1 MVAASLFTRY
11 DAVTRRWP
19 VRATR
24 ATTSGASARGPPPAD
39 GHPERRALRLDFGL
53 GLYEIQGEACMS

>member
-1 MVAASLFTRY
+1 MAASSFTRY

-19 VRATR
+19 LSDAAATSGRVCSRATP
-24 ATTSGASARGPPPAD
+24 SN
-39 GHPERRALRLDFGL
+39 GHAERRALRLDFVL